1 MRLIGKRGNSFVITA
16 IVLLTVLIS
25 SCSQQNR
32 ISVRNYPENRP
43 FVYSNQINILDTV
56 PKDEKKRL
64 ITELENYWEDS
75 LQVRIVQRYLGI
87 FKSILDKPPVF
98 DSSNLNR
105 SVNFMNAYLNS
116 QGYFYSTLQDSVSI
130 DTFKTQL
137 RANVFMNIMLGKNI
151 RIDSVSYNLPDSALQ
166 LIVTNNSNESLL
178 KKDKPYTKQVIGDEL
193 DRLTNLFRQNGY
205 YNFNRDDLRA
215 VVDTLDTKL
224 LPLTLDPFK
233 QAEIIAQAAKK
244 RKENPTWDINITS
257 RPILDSSKLLQF
269 SMGNIY
275 YYPETGISDI
285 PDNVINRRDFK
296 TDTFRSGI
304 MKYNRG
310 LFRFRPLR
318 EHTYLS
324 RGEKYNEADYF
335 KTINRLGQLG
345 AWQQVDA
352 VLRVRDKDTL
362 DMHILMVPAVKQT
375 LAAELE
381 GSRNSGDVIAGN
393 TLGISTNLSYTNRN
407 RWRQAVQQQSVVRAG
422 VELNL
427 LSQGNAPLLQTFL
440 LSGSHTYVLPRILT
454 PFGNWRSLR
463 NLENK
468 KTLFTLSS
476 SFIDRRNFYNVTSF
490 IASIGY
496 EWRKTVKNGSHLWL
510 YKPLNVELYGIRKL
524 AGLDS
529 LFKTNPFLQASFNEG
544 NIVSQSLS
552 FIRTTTSPNN
562 RNKSHYLRI
571 GIEEA
576 GGLFGLLPGLKNNIY
591 RYLKTEAEYRQRIL
605 YPRSELAY
613 RAFAGLGYNYSEN
626 PTIGRTL
633 PFFKQFIVGGPYSM
647 RAWGLRQLGL
657 GSSVFSDTVNS
668 SYRDRFGDM
677 QLETNIEYRFQLASL
692 GSFKIGSAVF
702 ADIGNIWNLKKN
714 DQDPRSRF
722 SLASLGRDLAIG
734 VGTGLR
740 FDFSYFLIRFDVA
753 YRVKDPARST
763 NGGWMS
769 IKDFVWSEIREKG
782 LKVNNVALQ
791 FGIGLPF

>member
-1 MRLIGKRGNSFVITA
+1 MRLIGKRESLLFIVAT
-16 IVLLTVLIS
+16 VLLTGLFS
-25 SCSQQNR
+25 SCSQQQR
-32 ISVRNYPENRP
+32 IKVINYPENRP
-43 FVYSNQINILDTV
+43 FVYSNQINILDTL

-64 ITELENYWEDS
+64 ITELQNYWEDS
-75 LQVRIVQRYLGI
+75 LQVRIVQKYLGVVRSRLI
-87 FKSILDKPPVF
+87 NPPVF
-98 DSSNLNR
+98 DSSNLGR
-105 SVNFMNAYLNS
+105 SITFMNAYLNS
-116 QGYFYSTLQDSVSI
+116 QGYFYTGLKDSVSI

-137 RANVFMNIMLGKNI
+137 RTNVFMNITVGKNI
-151 RIDSVSYNLPDSALQ
+151 SIDSVSYNFTDSILQ
-166 LIVTNNSNESLL
+166 SLVLSTTSESLL
-178 KKDKPYTKQVIGDEL
+178 KKGKPYTKQVISDEL

-205 YNFNRDDLRA
+205 YNFNRDDLIA

-244 RKENPTWDINITS
+244 RKDNPTWDVNLTH
-257 RPILDSSKLLQF
+257 RPILDSGKLRQY
-269 SMGNIY
+269 SMGRIY
-275 YYPETGISDI
+275 YYPETGIADI
-285 PDNVINRRDFK
+285 PDSVIRRTDFK
-296 TDTFRSGI
+296 TDTFRNGI
-304 MKYNRG
+304 MKYQKG
-310 LFRFRPLR
+310 LFRFRPMR

-324 RGEKYNEADYF
+324 RGDKYNEADFY

-345 AWQQVDA
+345 AWQQADA
-352 VLRVRDKDTL
+352 ILHVRDNDTL
-362 DMHILMVPAVKQT
+362 DMHILLVPAIKQT

-427 LSQGNAPLLQTFL
+427 LSQDNPLLQTFL

-476 SFIDRRNFYNVTSF
+476 SYIDRKTYYNITSF
-490 IASIGY
+490 TASIGY
-496 EWRKTVKNGSHLWL
+496 EWRKPVKNGDHVWL
-510 YKPLNVELYGIRKL
+510 YKPLNIELYGIKRL
-524 AGLDS
+524 PGLDS
-529 LFKTNPFLQASFNEG
+529 LIKNNPFLQASFNEG

-552 FIRTTTSPNN
+552 FIRTTNSPNN

-591 RYLKTEAEYRQRIL
+591 RYIKTEAEYRQRVL
-605 YPRSELAY
+605 YPKSELAY
-613 RAFAGLGYNYSEN
+613 RAFAGFGYNYSNN
-626 PTIGRTL
+626 PTIGKTL

-647 RAWGLRQLGL
+647 RAWALRQLGL
-657 GSSVFSDTVNS
+657 GSSVFSDTVIS

-677 QLETNIEYRFQLASL
+677 QLETNIEYRFQLAAL

-714 DQDPRSRF
+714 AQDPSSRF
-722 SLASLGRDLAIG
+722 SISNLGRDLAIG
-734 VGTGLR
+734 IGTGLR

-769 IKDFVWSEIREKG
+769 FKNFVWSETREKG
-782 LKVNNVALQ
+782 LKVNNAALQ

>member
-1 MRLIGKRGNSFVITA
+1 MRLIGKRGYPVYIIT
-16 IVLLTVLIS
+16 ITLLTGLFS
-25 SCSQQNR
+25 SCSQQGR
-32 ISVRNYPENRP
+32 IKVMKYPQNRP
-43 FVYSNQINILDTV
+43 FVYSNKINILDTV

-64 ITELENYWEDS
+64 ITELQNYWEDS
-75 LQVRIVQRYLGI
+75 LQVRIIQKYLGLRNLLI
-87 FKSILDKPPVF
+87 SPPVF
-98 DSSNLNR
+98 DSANLPR
-105 SVNFMNAYLNS
+105 STNFMNAYLNS
-116 QGYFYSTLQDSVSI
+116 QGYFYSRLKDSVSI

-137 RANVFMNIMLGKNI
+137 RTNVFMNITVGKNI
-151 RIDSVSYNLPDSALQ
+151 HIDSVSYSFSDSALQ
-166 LIVTNNSNESLL
+166 SLVMSNISNSVL
-178 KKDKPYTKQVIGDEL
+178 KKGRPYTKQVISDEL
-193 DRLTNLFRQNGY
+193 DRLANLFRQNGY
-205 YNFNRDDLRA
+205 FNFNRDDLIA

-233 QAEIIAQAAKK
+233 QAEIITQAARR
-244 RKENPTWDINITS
+244 RKENPTWDINLTH
-257 RPILDSSKLLQF
+257 RPLLDSSKLLQF

-285 PDNVINRRDFK
+285 PDSVIRRTDFR
-296 TDTFRSGI
+296 TDTFRTGI
-304 MKYNRG
+304 MKYRKG
-310 LFRFRPLR
+310 LFRFRPMR
-318 EHTYLS
+318 EHTYMS
-324 RGEKYNEADYF
+324 RGDKYNEADFY

-345 AWQQVDA
+345 AWQQADA
-352 VLRVRDKDTL
+352 ILRIRDKDTL
-362 DMHILMVPAVKQT
+362 DMHILLVPAVKQT
-375 LAAELE
+375 LSAELE
-381 GSRNSGDVIAGN
+381 GSRNSGNVIAGN
-393 TLGISTNLSYTNRN
+393 TLGISTNLSYINRN
-407 RWRQAVQQQSVVRAG
+407 RWRQAVQQQTVLRTG

-427 LSQGNAPLLQTFL
+427 LSQGNNPLLQTFL
-440 LSGSHTYVLPRILT
+440 LSGSHTYVLPRLLT
-454 PFGNWRSLR
+454 PFGNWRTLR

-476 SFIDRRNFYNVTSF
+476 SFIDRRSFYNVTSF
-490 IASIGY
+490 MASIGY
-496 EWRKTVKNGSHLWL
+496 EWRTPVKNGDHLWL
-510 YKPLNVELYGIRKL
+510 YKPLNIELYGIRKL
-524 AGLDS
+524 EGLDS
-529 LFKTNPFLQASFNEG
+529 LIKNNPFLQASFNEG

-552 FIRTTTSPNN
+552 FIRTTTSPRN

-605 YPRSELAY
+605 YPKSELAY
-613 RAFAGLGYNYSEN
+613 RAFAGLGYNYSN
-626 PTIGRTL
+626 DPTIGRSL
-633 PFFKQFIVGGPYSM
+633 PFFKQFVVGGPYSM

-714 DQDPRSRF
+714 AQDPDSRF
-722 SLASLGRDLAIG
+722 TFRNLGKDLAIG
-734 VGTGLR
+734 IGTGLR
-740 FDFSYFLIRFDVA
+740 FDFSYFLIRFDIA

-769 IKDFVWSEIREKG
+769 IRDFVWSEIREKG
-782 LKVNNVALQ
+782 LKVNNAALQ